1 MQARSFESV
10 IKSSLISGM
19 ILLLIGG
26 TATLEVRGNDRSIV
40 NEGPMDTL
48 YETESPA
55 IPPIDAAAP
64 SDFQTAS
71 FGLG

>member
-1 MQARSFESV
+1 MQARSFESI
-10 IKSSLISGM
+10 IKSSLIIGM
-19 ILLLIGG
+19 ILLLMGG
-26 TATLEVRGNDRSIV
+26 TATLEVLGNNRLIV
-40 NEGPMDTL
+40 NEGPMDSV
-48 YETESPA
+48 YETESPV